1 MRGYWVKGL
10 AQAMPRREGEGARQM
25 GGERSPSY
33 PIPCIRMGVNH
44 PVKINLVSVLT
55 NRSICKNNF
64 SNCIALS

>member
-1 MRGYWVKGL
+1 MGKGFGT
-10 AQAMPRREGEGARQM
+10 RDGEEG
-25 GGERSPSY
+25 GGGSASYGGKTSPSY